1 MPCIKSFRS
10 DPLFRIPTPGLS
22 KAPNEMSRA
31 DRPKAI
37 APKCTKNR
45 NYKLR
50 GACPLDLRQ
59 NGHVKGAGRQ
69 RPRSCRLGQS
79 QEPTKPAAPRPS
91 SFRYLPSAYTL
102 KTSLRTSKPY
112 AWCVCARSTCIGMQY
127 FSGDAASPHTRA
139 MHMHSQSAHG
149 TLVDATSDGTEV
161 GDAGGFPWPHFTTS
175 QHWKISEYRV
185 DQHDLQVIEGA
196 GGWDEKQELQA
207 ARSLPP

>member
-1 MPCIKSFRS
+1 MAQQK
-10 DPLFRIPTPGLS
+10 
-22 KAPNEMSRA
+22 E
-31 DRPKAI
+31 
-37 APKCTKNR
+37 TKNR

-112 AWCVCARSTCIGMQY
+112 AWCVCARVAHASVCNIFRGTPHRHIRVRCTCTAKVPMGLWWMPPVMGQKWV
-127 FSGDAASPHTRA
+127 T
-139 MHMHSQSAHG
+139 Q
-149 TLVDATSDGTEV
+149 
-161 GDAGGFPWPHFTTS
+161 GGFPGHTSLLPNVRPQAVLCHWRACRVRSSYLFT
-175 QHWKISEYRV
+175 R
-185 DQHDLQVIEGA
+185 
-196 GGWDEKQELQA
+196 
-207 ARSLPP
+207 RRRPPNVL